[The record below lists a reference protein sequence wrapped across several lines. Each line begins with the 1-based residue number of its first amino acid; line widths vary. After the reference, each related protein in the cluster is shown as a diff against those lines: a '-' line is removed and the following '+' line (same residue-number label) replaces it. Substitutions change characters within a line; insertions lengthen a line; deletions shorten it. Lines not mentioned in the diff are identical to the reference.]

1 MFLSENKIY
10 GYLEL
15 VEIEWWMATKVF
27 TQEKIC
33 DLIQIGRNNE
43 LSKSL
48 GKQTRLD

>member
-1 MFLSENKIY
+1 MFLSRNRFVI
-10 GYLEL
+10 GCLEL

-43 LSKSL
+43 LSKA
-48 GKQTRLD
+48 